1 MRKFV
6 AMASGAVVA
15 WAMMMGIAKN
25 PTRHGAGEPQSE
37 PRNAT
42 AGDLA
47 WAAMAP
53 DHAARACSFWTEAAG
68 QCSVPAAYGP
78 GHAPARFLPL
88 MRLSLR
94 TPMIQPAIAARAAA
108 WVAREQ
114 LVMTAA
120 NDADVAARYVTVEPG
135 GATVVRVLR
144 AGSFKPRRASFAEG
158 GSFAKAA

>member
-15 WAMMMGIAKN
+15 WAMMLGFAKN
-25 PTRHGAGEPQSE
+25 PTRHGAMEPQTE
-37 PRNAT
+37 PRNASSS
-42 AGDLA
+42 DLA
-47 WAAMAP
+47 WAAMTP
-53 DHAARACSFWTEAAG
+53 DHAARACSFWTDFAG
-68 QCSVPAAYGP
+68 QCSIPAAYGP
-78 GHAPARFLPL
+78 GSAPAQFLPL

-94 TPMIQPAIAARAAA
+94 APIIQPAVAARGSA

-120 NDADVAARYVTVEPG
+120 NDADVAARYVTIEPG

-144 AGSFKPRRASFAEG
+144 AGSFKPRRAAFADG